1 MREGFIM
8 FTRQQ
13 PRGLQLGID
22 WEAKALMSSL
32 GGEGYWVARQRAEE
46 ASSEDIARGWSVVAA
61 QIARKTGQRRSL
73 LATMFH

>member
-1 MREGFIM
+1 M

-13 PRGLQLGID
+13 PRRLQLGTD
-22 WEAKALMSSL
+22 WEAKALLSSL
-32 GGEGYWVARQRAEE
+32 GGEAYRVARQRAEE

-61 QIARKTGQRRSL
+61 QIARKTGRRRSL

>member
-1 MREGFIM
+1 M

-13 PRGLQLGID
+13 PRGLQFGID

-32 GGEGYWVARQRAEE
+32 GGEAYWVARQRAEE
-46 ASSEDIARGWSVVAA
+46 ASSEEMAKGWSIVAA
-61 QIARKTGQRRSL
+61 TIARKTGRRRSL

>member
-1 MREGFIM
+1 M

-13 PRGLQLGID
+13 SRGLQLGID
-22 WEAKALMSSL
+22 WEAKALLSSL
-32 GGEGYWVARQRAEE
+32 GGEAYRVARQRAEE
-46 ASSEDIARGWSVVAA
+46 ASSDDIARGWSVVAA

>member
-1 MREGFIM
+1 M

-22 WEAKALMSSL
+22 REAKALLSSL
-32 GGEGYWVARQRAEE
+32 GGEAHRVARQRAEE
-46 ASSEDIARGWSVVAA
+46 ASSDDIARGWSVVAA

>member
-1 MREGFIM
+1 M

-22 WEAKALMSSL
+22 WETKALISCL

-46 ASSEDIARGWSVVAA
+46 ASSEDIARGWRVVAA
-61 QIARKTGQRRSL
+61 QIARKTGRRRSL